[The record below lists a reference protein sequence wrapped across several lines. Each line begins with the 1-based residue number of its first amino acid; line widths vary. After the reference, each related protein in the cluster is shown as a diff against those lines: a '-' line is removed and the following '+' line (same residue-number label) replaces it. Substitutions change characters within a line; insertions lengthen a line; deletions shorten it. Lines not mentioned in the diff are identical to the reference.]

1 MTDTKPSDRASLLR
15 ELDKTPVFDVVVIGG
30 GASGLG
36 TAVDAASRGY
46 RTLLLEARDFA
57 KGTSSKATKL
67 VHGGVRYLAQG
78 NIPLVREALRERGLL
93 ARNAPHLVHAL
104 GFVVPAYRFGDK
116 LIYGAGLKMYDWLA
130 GASNLGASRSLSLGE
145 TRAISPML
153 ADSLDGHALRGGT
166 LYCDGQF
173 DDARLAIALMRTL
186 FDLGGLALNNAAVR
200 GIGFDRAAGHHRVS
214 VTDVETGDSLDVGAR
229 CLVNATGVWVDS
241 IRAMAEPGVRPIV
254 APSQGVHLTLP
265 GRFLQSNDAILVP
278 KTKDGRV
285 LFMVPWHG
293 HTIVGTTDT
302 PRQDL
307 PLDPRASDED
317 IDFILATASD
327 YLSVKPTR
335 DDVLSVWAGLRPLV
349 KADSNASTAALSREH
364 TIEMNAT
371 GMITVTG
378 GKWTTYRLMAQQVID
393 LAVAKRLLPEAPC
406 RTASLPLHG
415 ATAEQHG
422 HYGSDA
428 AAIERLPGA
437 HNVLVKASGLT
448 EAQTRFAVRAE
459 LARCVEDVLAR
470 RNRALFL
477 DAAAARDAAPEVAR
491 IIAEELGRSAQ
502 WRAEEVARFDDFART
517 WMLP

>member
-1 MTDTKPSDRASLLR
+1 MKTNMPSGRAALLR
-15 ELDKTPVFDVVVIGG
+15 ETDQTPFFDVVVIGG

-93 ARNAPHLVHAL
+93 ARNASHLVHAL
-104 GFVVPAYRFGDK
+104 GFIVPAYRLGDK
-116 LIYGAGLKMYDWLA
+116 LTYGAGLKIYDWLA
-130 GASNLGASRSLSLGE
+130 GSLNLRASRSLDLAE
-145 TRAISPML
+145 TRAKSPML
-153 ADSLDGHALRGGT
+153 AESLHGHALRGGT
-166 LYCDGQF
+166 LYFDGQF
-173 DDARLAIALMRTL
+173 DDARLAITLMRTL
-186 FDLGGLALNNAAVR
+186 FDLGGVALNNAAVR
-200 GIGFDRAAGHHRVS
+200 GVQFDRAAGRHRLEVE
-214 VTDVETGDSLDVGAR
+214 DVESGDRFAVSAR
-229 CLVNATGVWVDS
+229 CVVNATGVWVDS
-241 IRAMAEPGVRPIV
+241 IRAMAEPGARPIV

-265 GRFLQSNDAILVP
+265 GRFLRSDSAILVP
-278 KTKDGRV
+278 KTQDGRV
-285 LFMVPWHG
+285 LFIVPWHG
-293 HTIVGTTDT
+293 HAIVGTTDT
-302 PRQDL
+302 PRHDL

-317 IDFILATASD
+317 IDFILATAAD

-349 KADSNASTAALSREH
+349 KSDGAASTASLSREH

-393 LAVAKRLLPEAPC
+393 LAVSKQLLSAAPC

-415 ATAEQHG
+415 STAEQRG
-422 HYGSDA
+422 YYGSDG
-428 AAIERLPGA
+428 AIIDRLPGA
-437 HNVLVKASGLT
+437 QNVLVKASGLT
-448 EAQTRFAVRAE
+448 EAQTRFAARAE

-491 IIAEELGRSAQ
+491 IMAEELGHGAQ
-502 WRAEEVARFDDFART
+502 WQAEEIARFDAFART
-517 WMLP
+517 WMLS

>member
-1 MTDTKPSDRASLLR
+1 MQVTTPPGRASLLR
-15 ELDKTPVFDVVVIGG
+15 ELDQTPRFDVVVIGG

-104 GFVVPAYRFGDK
+104 GFIVPAYQFGDK
-116 LIYGAGLKMYDWLA
+116 LLYGAGLRIYDWLA
-130 GASNLGASRSLSLGE
+130 GSLNLGASRSLGLAE
-145 TRAISPML
+145 TRAKSPML
-153 ADSLDGHALRGGT
+153 ATSLNGHALRGGT
-166 LYCDGQF
+166 LYRDGQF
-173 DDARLAIALMRTL
+173 DDARLAISLMRTL
-186 FDLGGLALNNAAVR
+186 FDLGGIALNNAAVR
-200 GIGFDRAAGHHRVS
+200 GVEFDRAAGHHRLS
-214 VTDVETGDSLDVGAR
+214 VEDVETGDRLTVGAR

-241 IRAMAEPGVRPIV
+241 IREMAEPGVRPIV

-265 GRFLQSNDAILVP
+265 GRFLQSADAILVP

-302 PRQDL
+302 PRHDL

-317 IDFILATASD
+317 IDFILATAAD

-335 DDVLSVWAGLRPLV
+335 DDVQSVWAGLRPLV
-349 KADSNASTAALSREH
+349 KAEGNASTAALSREH

-393 LAVAKRLLPEAPC
+393 LAVTKQLLPAAPC

-415 ATAEQHG
+415 ATAEQRG
-422 HYGSDA
+422 CYGSDA
-428 AAIERLPGA
+428 ALIAELPGA
-437 HNVLVKASGLT
+437 DNVLVRASGLT
-448 EAQTRFAVRAE
+448 EAQTRFAVREE

-477 DAAAARDAAPEVAR
+477 DAQAARDAAPAVAR
-491 IIAEELGRSAQ
+491 IIAEELGKSSDWQAG
-502 WRAEEVARFDDFART
+502 EVERFDAFARS
-517 WMLP
+517 WML

>member
-1 MTDTKPSDRASLLR
+1 MRTVTPSSRASLLR
-15 ELDKTPVFDVVVIGG
+15 ELDQTPLFDVVVIGG

-46 RTLLLEARDFA
+46 GTLLLEARDFA

-78 NIPLVREALRERGLL
+78 NVPLVRKALRERGLL
-93 ARNAPHLVHAL
+93 ARNAPHLVQSL
-104 GFVVPAYRFGDK
+104 GFIVPAYRFGDK

-130 GASNLGASRSLSLGE
+130 GSLNFGASRTLSLAQ
-145 TRAISPML
+145 TREKSPML
-153 ADSLDGHALRGGT
+153 AGSLDGHALRGGT

-173 DDARLAIALMRTL
+173 DDARLAVALMRTL
-186 FDLGGLALNNAAVR
+186 FDLGGIAVNNAAVC
-200 GIGFDRAAGHHRVS
+200 GVGFDRAAGHHRLT
-214 VTDVETGDSLDVGAR
+214 VTDAETGGTFTVGAR
-229 CLVNATGVWVDS
+229 CLVNATGVWVDA
-241 IRAMAEPGVRPIV
+241 IRAMAEPGARPIV

-265 GRFLQSNDAILVP
+265 ARFLQSNDAILVP

-285 LFMVPWHG
+285 LFIVPWHG
-293 HTIVGTTDT
+293 HAIVGTTDT
-302 PRQDL
+302 PRHDL

-317 IDFILATASD
+317 IDFILAAAGD
-327 YLSVKPTR
+327 YLSVRPTR

-349 KADSNASTAALSREH
+349 KSDGQASTAALSREH
-364 TIEMNAT
+364 TIETNAA

-378 GKWTTYRLMAQQVID
+378 GKWTTYRLMAQEVID
-393 LAVAKRLLPEAPC
+393 MAVEKRLLPAAPC

-422 HYGSDA
+422 SYGSDA
-428 AAIERLPGA
+428 ALIESLPGA
-437 HNVLVKASGLT
+437 QNVLVKASGLT

-459 LARCVEDVLAR
+459 LARGVEDVLAR

-491 IIAEELGRSAQ
+491 IVADELGKSRE
-502 WRAEEVARFDDFART
+502 WEAEEVARFGEFARR
-517 WMLP
+517 WMLE

>member
-1 MTDTKPSDRASLLR
+1 
-15 ELDKTPVFDVVVIGG
+15 
-30 GASGLG
+30 
-36 TAVDAASRGY
+36 
-46 RTLLLEARDFA
+46 
-57 KGTSSKATKL
+57 
-67 VHGGVRYLAQG
+67 
-78 NIPLVREALRERGLL
+78 
-93 ARNAPHLVHAL
+93 
-104 GFVVPAYRFGDK
+104 
-116 LIYGAGLKMYDWLA
+116 
-130 GASNLGASRSLSLGE
+130 
-145 TRAISPML
+145 
-153 ADSLDGHALRGGT
+153 
-166 LYCDGQF
+166 
-173 DDARLAIALMRTL
+173 
-186 FDLGGLALNNAAVR
+186 
-200 GIGFDRAAGHHRVS
+200 
-214 VTDVETGDSLDVGAR
+214 
-229 CLVNATGVWVDS
+229 
-241 IRAMAEPGVRPIV
+241 
-254 APSQGVHLTLP
+254 
-265 GRFLQSNDAILVP
+265 
-278 KTKDGRV
+278 
-285 LFMVPWHG
+285 MVPWHG

-327 YLSVKPTR
+327 YLSVKPSR

-502 WRAEEVARFDDFART
+502 WRSEEVARFDDFART
-517 WMLP
+517 WMMS

>member
-1 MTDTKPSDRASLLR
+1 MQTRTPPHRAALLR
-15 ELDKTPVFDVVVIGG
+15 EVDQTPLFDVVVIGG

-93 ARNAPHLVHAL
+93 ARNASHLVRAL
-104 GFVVPAYRFGDK
+104 GFIVPAYKLGDK
-116 LIYGAGLKMYDWLA
+116 LMYGAGLKLYDWLA
-130 GASNLGASRSLSLGE
+130 GSLNLSASRSLGLAE
-145 TRAISPML
+145 TRARSPML
-153 ADSLDGHALRGGT
+153 AESLHGHALRGGT
-166 LYCDGQF
+166 LYFDGQF

-186 FDLGGLALNNAAVR
+186 FDLGGVALNNAAVR
-200 GIGFDRAAGHHRVS
+200 GVELDRTTGHHRLAVE
-214 VTDVETGDSLDVGAR
+214 DAETGDRFTVSAR
-229 CLVNATGVWVDS
+229 CVVNATGVWVDS
-241 IRAMAEPGVRPIV
+241 IRAMAEPGARPIV

-265 GRFLQSNDAILVP
+265 GRFLRSESAILVP
-278 KTKDGRV
+278 KTTDGRV
-285 LFMVPWHG
+285 LFVVPWHG

-302 PRQDL
+302 PRDDL

-317 IDFILATASD
+317 IDFILATAAD

-349 KADSNASTAALSREH
+349 KSDGSASTASLSREH
-364 TIEMNAT
+364 TIEINAT

-393 LAVAKRLLPEAPC
+393 LAVTKRLLPAAPC

-415 ATAEQHG
+415 STAEQHG

-428 AAIERLPGA
+428 PFIERLPGA
-437 HNVLVKASGLT
+437 ENMLVRASGLT

-477 DAAAARDAAPEVAR
+477 DAAAARRAAPEVAR
-491 IIAEELGRSAQ
+491 IIAEELGKSAQ
-502 WRAEEVARFDDFART
+502 WQSDEAARFDAFAQT
-517 WMLP
+517 WMLR